1 MKITTNLKYKII
13 PIKGYLDTV
22 IETTK
27 ISEKGQIV
35 IPKDIRDLLA
45 LEGGTRLIL
54 IATNDAIILQKT
66 EIASDRLKIKEIIE
80 KAKTITDKMR
90 LTK

>member
-1 MKITTNLKYKII
+1 M
-13 PIKGYLDTV
+13 DTL

-35 IPKDIRDLLA
+35 IPKDVRDLLS
-45 LEGGTRLIL
+45 LKSGTRLIL
-54 IATNDAIILQKT
+54 IATNDAVILQKT
-66 EIASDRLKIKEIIE
+66 DIASSRLKIKEIIE
-80 KAKTITDKMR
+80 KAKTVTDKMR

>member
-66 EIASDRLKIKEIIE
+66 DMDLQIFYL
-80 KAKTITDKMR
+80 
-90 LTK
+90 